1 MEKSIF
7 KAYDIRGLYPAE
19 INEETAYAIGRALVV
34 HTKARK
40 VVVGW
45 DMRVSSPGISEKLIQ
60 GITDQGGNVI
70 KIGLATTPMA
80 YFASWK
86 LEGVEA
92 GVIVTASHN
101 PAEYNGMKFCLRNAI
116 PIGEG
121 SGMEEIRDLAL
132 GSLPLEKGELE
143 RDSKNENN
151 SQIPLSP
158 PLKKGE
164 IIEDESIKQTYYDY
178 IAGFYKGGK
187 KRKVVIDFA
196 NGMGILD
203 KPIFEKIS
211 SEIESVYMYDELDG
225 NFPNHEANPLKT
237 ETLEALQK
245 RVAEEQA
252 DLGIAYDGDA
262 DRVGFVDEKGE
273 IIPMDFM
280 IAILAK
286 EVLKKYPG
294 GLVLMDLRSSNAVKE
309 VIEEAGG
316 RVNRCRVGHSL
327 IKKQMREEG
336 AIFAGELSGH
346 YFFEGNSKAEMTTLA
361 VLCFLNLLN
370 ETGKTASELVKDLK
384 KYFHSGEINSEVAD
398 KEAVFQKL
406 KEKYAAGQLD
416 ERDGVRID
424 FPDWW
429 FNVRA
434 SNTEPKMRLNLEAK
448 TQELMEEKKNELLN
462 IIRK

>member
-1 MEKSIF
+1 MEKGIF
-7 KAYDIRGLYPAE
+7 KAYDVRGVYPQE
-19 INEETAYAIGRALVV
+19 IDRDVAYRIGRALIT
-34 HTKARK
+34 HTKAEK

-45 DMRVSSPGISEKLIQ
+45 DMRSSSPELTESLIE
-60 GITDQGGNVI
+60 GMTDQGASVL
-70 KIGLATTPMA
+70 KIGLATTPML

-86 LEGVEA
+86 MEEIDL

-101 PAEYNGMKFCLRNAI
+101 PAQYNGMKFCLKGAI

-121 SGMEEIRDLAL
+121 SGMEEIRDL
-132 GSLPLEKGELE
+132 SLENKFSEAPNKGKVEEGEEIKEL
-143 RDSKNENN
+143 
-151 SQIPLSP
+151 
-158 PLKKGE
+158 
-164 IIEDESIKQTYYDY
+164 YYKY
-178 IAGFYKGGK
+178 IADLYKSGE
-187 KRKVVIDFA
+187 KRKVVVDFA

-203 KPIFEKIS
+203 KPIYEKIS
-211 SEIESVYMYDELDG
+211 QSVEAVYLYDELDG

-237 ETLEALQK
+237 ETLETLQRK
-245 RVAEEQA
+245 VVEEKA

-294 GLVLMDLRSSNAVKE
+294 GLVLMDLRSSNSVKE

-316 RVNRCRVGHSL
+316 KVNRCRVGHSL

-336 AIFAGELSGH
+336 AVFAGELSGH
-346 YFFEGNSKAEMTTLA
+346 YFFESNSKSEMTTLA
-361 VLCFLNLLN
+361 VVYFLNLL
-370 ETGKTASELVKDLK
+370 EESGETASELVQDFKR
-384 KYFHSGEINSEVAD
+384 YFHSGEINSEVED
-398 KEAVFQKL
+398 KEAVFQAL
-406 KEKYAAGQLD
+406 KEKYAQGKLD

-434 SNTEPKMRLNLEAK
+434 SNTEPKIRLNVEAK
-448 TQELMEEKKNELLN
+448 TRELMEEKRDELLG
-462 IIRK
+462 IVRR